1 MSDPFIPPETLDAQL
16 REQLAAALPEPLW
29 QKLNGSLQR
38 EQQRLRSTEE
48 RLRLAEYKVRLL
60 EERLRLMRL
69 NKYGPGSEKLSDA
82 QLALLEVE
90 PGVSVIEV
98 AAESQREPLIAP
110 RPAKPAARPHPGR
123 QQLPAHLPRVER
135 LIACTPEQCICG
147 QCGKPTRFIGYEQ
160 SEQLDVEPAKYF
172 VLVTKREKRAC
183 ETCEEQGVAC
193 APLPARII
201 EKGLASDRVV
211 IDTVVRK
218 YSDHLPLYR
227 QSVILERET
236 GLQISRATLD
246 GWVMQ
251 VGDLLRPI
259 VGAMRQELL
268 GGCYLQADETTV
280 GVQMHDGRGQNHQAY
295 LWQYGQPR
303 GSVVFDFRLG
313 RERDGPKRF
322 LGDFAGRL
330 QSDGYGAYDHVG
342 GQGLVH
348 VACWAHA
355 RRKFFEAVKLNAQD
369 VTALEIVAQMDA
381 LFALDAQ
388 ARAGALSL
396 EARHE
401 LRLQNAPPLLEQLKA
416 GIEAARAG
424 ALPQSALA
432 KACAYTLTLWGRLT
446 RFLDYP
452 EVELSNNLAENSM
465 RPVALGRKNWIHIGS
480 KEAGPRVANILSVVE
495 TCRRL
500 VLPVRDYLAAVLPGL
515 ADFPVQRVGELT
527 PAVWATHR
535 ERPKAEG

>member
-1 MSDPFIPPETLDAQL
+1 LSEPFPPPETLDAQL

-38 EQQRLRSTEE
+38 DQQRLQSTEE

-60 EERLRLMRL
+60 EARLRLIRI

-90 PGVSVIEV
+90 PGVSVAEV
-98 AAESQREPLIAP
+98 AAESQREPLASP
-110 RPAKPAARPHPGR
+110 RPAKPSARPHPGR
-123 QQLPAHLPRVER
+123 QQLPPELPRVER

-147 QCGKPTRFIGYEQ
+147 QCGQPTRFIGYEQ
-160 SEQLDVEPAKYF
+160 SEQLDVEPAKY
-172 VLVTKREKRAC
+172 VVVVTKREKRAC
-183 ETCEEQGVAC
+183 QSCEEQGVAC

-218 YSDHLPLYR
+218 YADFLPLYR

-236 GLQISRATLD
+236 GLVISRATLD

-268 GGCYLQADETTV
+268 GGGYLQADETPV
-280 GVQMHDGRGQNHQAY
+280 GVQMHDGRGHNHQAY
-295 LWQYGQPR
+295 LWQYGHPR

-313 RERDGPKRF
+313 RDRDGPKRF

-330 QSDGYGAYDHVG
+330 QSDGYGAYDQVG
-342 GQGLVH
+342 GPGLVH

-355 RRKFFEAVKLNAQD
+355 RRKFFDAVKLHARD
-369 VTALEIVAQMDA
+369 VIAIAIVAQMDA
-381 LFALDAQ
+381 LFAIDAEG
-388 ARAGALSL
+388 RAGALSL
-396 EARHE
+396 EARHA
-401 LRLQNAPPLLEQLKA
+401 LRLQKAPPLLEQLKA
-416 GIEAARAG
+416 GLEAARAK

-432 KACAYTLTLWGRLT
+432 KACNYTLTLWGRLT
-446 RFLDYP
+446 RFLEYP
-452 EVELSNNLAENSM
+452 EVELSNNVAENSM
-465 RPVALGRKNWIHIGS
+465 RPVALGRRNWIHIGS
-480 KEAGPRVANILSVVE
+480 KEAGPRVANILSIVE

-500 VLPVRDYLAAVLPGL
+500 VLPVREYLASVLPGL
-515 ADFPVQRVGELT
+515 ADFPVQRVAELT
-527 PAVWATHR
+527 PRAWAAR
-535 ERPKAEG
+535 K

>member
-1 MSDPFIPPETLDAQL
+1 VYLAVGATDLRKGFDGLYGLARDSLGLEPLSGHLALFCNRQRTRLKILFWDGSGLWVCARRLEKGRYSWPSVREAASACVTLSHEEFSLLIGGLDSEPNPPQKLVSKSGLKRRKKPRKGCSKHVFFVSYEGELSDPFPPPETLDALL

-38 EQQRLRSTEE
+38 DQQRLRSTEE

-60 EERLRLMRL
+60 EARLRLIRI

-90 PGVSVIEV
+90 PGVSIAEV
-98 AAESQREPLIAP
+98 AAESHREPLIAP
-110 RPAKPAARPHPGR
+110 RPAKPARPHPGR

-147 QCGKPTRFIGYEQ
+147 QCGRPTTFIGYEQ
-160 SEQLDVEPAKYF
+160 SEQLDVEPAKYG
-172 VLVTKREKRAC
+172 VVVTKREKRAC
-183 ETCEEQGVAC
+183 QSCEEHGVAC

-211 IDTVVRK
+211 IDAVVRK
-218 YSDHLPLYR
+218 YADYLPLYR

-236 GLQISRATLD
+236 GLSISRATLD

-268 GGCYLQADETTV
+268 SGCYLQADETTV

-313 RERDGPKRF
+313 RERDSAQALP
-322 LGDFAGRL
+322 GRL
-330 QSDGYGAYDHVG
+330 
-342 GQGLVH
+342 
-348 VACWAHA
+348 
-355 RRKFFEAVKLNAQD
+355 RR
-369 VTALEIVAQMDA
+369 
-381 LFALDAQ
+381 
-388 ARAGALSL
+388 
-396 EARHE
+396 
-401 LRLQNAPPLLEQLKA
+401 P
-416 GIEAARAG
+416 AA
-424 ALPQSALA
+424 
-432 KACAYTLTLWGRLT
+432 K
-446 RFLDYP
+446 
-452 EVELSNNLAENSM
+452 
-465 RPVALGRKNWIHIGS
+465 
-480 KEAGPRVANILSVVE
+480 
-495 TCRRL
+495 RRL
-500 VLPVRDYLAAVLPGL
+500 RGLRSGGRPGPGARGLLGARPAQVLRRGQTECPGRD
-515 ADFPVQRVGELT
+515 R
-527 PAVWATHR
+527 H
-535 ERPKAEG
+535 